1 MSRTFVVEI
10 DSPLGREDVR
20 RLILSKLSVPLG
32 DAEYRIES
40 QSETTIVYARVYRPY
55 WWVAA
60 LLCWLVVPLL
70 LLLAEETER
79 VILTLFD
86 EGEGTRILV
95 VGDGSR
101 TMRRQFEQ
109 LGNLTSE
116 QSAGSVVP

>member
-1 MSRTFVVEI
+1 MSHTFVVEI

-20 RLILSKLSVPLG
+20 RLILTKLSVPLG
-32 DAEYRIES
+32 IAEYRIES
-40 QSETTIVYARVYRPY
+40 QTETSIVYARVYRPY

-70 LLLAEETER
+70 LLLAQETER
-79 VILTLFD
+79 VMVTLFD

-101 TMRRQFEQ
+101 AVRRQFEQ
-109 LGNLTSE
+109 LSDVALE
-116 QSAGSVVP
+116 